1 MTNPPERRYK
11 DADDL
16 AYSRELEARDPGHT
30 ADALG
35 LSCAV
40 AVLLVVVALAVTYL
54 VARLGV
60 LITGGR

>member
-40 AVLLVVVALAVTYL
+40 AVLLGFVAVAGWWL
-54 VARLGV
+54 VMAM
-60 LITGGR
+60 GGR